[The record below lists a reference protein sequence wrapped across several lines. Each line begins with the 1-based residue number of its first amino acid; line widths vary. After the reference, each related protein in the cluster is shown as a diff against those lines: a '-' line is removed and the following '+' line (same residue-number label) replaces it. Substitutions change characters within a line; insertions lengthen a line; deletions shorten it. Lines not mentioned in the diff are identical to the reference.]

1 MQGFAVLQVDG
12 QYNGYR
18 INLLNGSAN
27 KTRGF
32 PNRTQVVDVA
42 FPLDQ
47 R

>member
-1 MQGFAVLQVDG
+1 VQGFAVLQVDG
-12 QYNGYR
+12 RYKGR